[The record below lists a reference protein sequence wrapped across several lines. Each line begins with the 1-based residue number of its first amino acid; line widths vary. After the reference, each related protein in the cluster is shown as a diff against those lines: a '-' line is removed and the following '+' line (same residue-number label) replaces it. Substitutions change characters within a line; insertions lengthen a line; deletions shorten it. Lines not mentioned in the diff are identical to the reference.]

1 MPFAGPSSSS
11 KPEQCVEIVYGCNTC
26 RHSKGGCKLCCPAK
40 ASEHEAR
47 KEQELLQLN
56 PGIWPVLAPSE
67 KWTVRYWDSLEQ
79 PLAASQGMA
88 AGVLN
93 LLQPLGVPEAL
104 PEEEPS
110 EKQKDGWSCGV
121 FVLAV
126 RKYLGE
132 LNLAQAVQLKEK
144 VGRVAAF
151 LKRLAAVTK

>member
-1 MPFAGPSSSS
+1 MVATPAGTAREVASCAALQSS
-11 KPEQCVEIVYGCNTC
+11 EY
-26 RHSKGGCKLCCPAK
+26 
-40 ASEHEAR
+40 EAR

-56 PGIWPVLAPSE
+56 PGTWPVLAPSE
-67 KWTVRYWDSLEQ
+67 KWTVKYWDSLEQ

-93 LLQPLGVPEAL
+93 LLQPLGVPQAL

-121 FVLAV
+121 FVLHHAEKAV

-132 LNLAQAVQLKEK
+132 LSLAQEVQLKEK